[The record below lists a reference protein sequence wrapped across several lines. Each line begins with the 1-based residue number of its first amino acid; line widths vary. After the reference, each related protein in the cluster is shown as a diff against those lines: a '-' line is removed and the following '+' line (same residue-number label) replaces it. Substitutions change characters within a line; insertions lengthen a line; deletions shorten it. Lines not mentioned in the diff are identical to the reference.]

1 MSTVN
6 LYRKKQMAQAGVL
19 GAAPVQ
25 TGGEEMKTFERRA
38 QAGLGQEAK
47 TTRPIVSISQA

>member
-1 MSTVN
+1 MFTE
-6 LYRKKQMAQAGVL
+6 KKQMAQAGVL

-25 TGGEEMKTFERRA
+25 SGGEEMKTFERRA
-38 QAGLGQEAK
+38 QAGPGQEAK